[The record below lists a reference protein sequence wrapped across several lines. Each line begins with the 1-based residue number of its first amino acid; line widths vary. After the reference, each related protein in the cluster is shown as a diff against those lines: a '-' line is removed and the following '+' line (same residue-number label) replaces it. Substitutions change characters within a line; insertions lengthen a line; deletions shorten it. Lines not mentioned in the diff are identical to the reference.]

1 MATYKTGT
9 VSVTNGSDLV
19 DLTGGVTGAG
29 RIEAGSL
36 FTASN
41 QEEIAYT
48 VSEVV
53 SASQFRLAAAF
64 GGPSAAGIAYMV
76 TNDFTAFGIPIVNR
90 GDLYPFGVLAEAHRK
105 IEVLIRDKAAFVA
118 TSVTEVT
125 IGTGVKIFTVE
136 AGRQFA
142 PGQTAV
148 IADAEDPGNAMVGA
162 VTDYTGTQLT
172 VNVMSVSGAGT
183 ISDWSI
189 GISGPVGPQGLAGK
203 TVRNGAGVP
212 AAGLGVDG
220 DFYIDTAA
228 AEIYGPKAG
237 GDWGAGVSIIGPQGV
252 PGEAVLSGF
261 GAPGVGLGVDGD
273 FYIDLAV
280 YDIYGPK
287 AAGVWGAGVSI
298 IGPKG
303 DPGDP
308 GNLSPKN
315 SLENDGGQL
324 QLKGDVP
331 APGPNQYYG
340 TQAGVPGYYDLPSAT
355 DDPWALQPLGVP
367 IPVMEFL
374 VGASV
379 PPIDQAYRY
388 IKLTAGLTGA
398 AQYNEGVLV
407 SESVSGAA
415 PLVQAYAIINLAGS
429 PMNGEA
435 VRLINTER
443 RFLRAGDGGVLEA
456 DALQN
461 HQISVDYSTPGTDG
475 LYLNRF
481 ARAVSTGGG
490 SFTSGVFG
498 NQTISGARVDVET
511 RPKNLGVSY
520 YMRIK

>member
-189 GISGPVGPQGLAGK
+189 GISGPVGPQGLLAKRFAMALACQLPGVASMVISTSIRLRRK
-203 TVRNGAGVP
+203 SMARKRAAIGAQVSLSSARRACLVR
-212 AAGLGVDG
+212 L
-220 DFYIDTAA
+220 F
-228 AEIYGPKAG
+228 
-237 GDWGAGVSIIGPQGV
+237 S
-252 PGEAVLSGF
+252 AVLVR
-261 GAPGVGLGVDGD
+261 P
-273 FYIDLAV
+273 
-280 YDIYGPK
+280 
-287 AAGVWGAGVSI
+287 
-298 IGPKG
+298 
-303 DPGDP
+303 
-308 GNLSPKN
+308 
-315 SLENDGGQL
+315 
-324 QLKGDVP
+324 
-331 APGPNQYYG
+331 
-340 TQAGVPGYYDLPSAT
+340 
-355 DDPWALQPLGVP
+355 
-367 IPVMEFL
+367 
-374 VGASV
+374 
-379 PPIDQAYRY
+379 
-388 IKLTAGLTGA
+388 
-398 AQYNEGVLV
+398 VLV
-407 SESVSGAA
+407 SASMVTSISISLSMISTA
-415 PLVQAYAIINLAGS
+415 P
-429 PMNGEA
+429 
-435 VRLINTER
+435 R
-443 RFLRAGDGGVLEA
+443 RR
-456 DALQN
+456 
-461 HQISVDYSTPGTDG
+461 
-475 LYLNRF
+475 
-481 ARAVSTGGG
+481 
-490 SFTSGVFG
+490 VFG
-498 NQTISGARVDVET
+498 GRVFLSSAQKAIRVILAISRRRT
-511 RPKNLGVSY
+511 VSKT
-520 YMRIK
+520 MAASFS